1 MDPTRMIDFYTNAF
15 YISMAIAILGA
26 IVTVV
31 IFIRMDIWKIIGEL
45 TGRTQ
50 RKEME
55 AIVASN
61 NRTDAL
67 GGSGELPEAAKVVRR
82 HSGLTGRFR
91 FVGSQNLN
99 TASIADQAAK
109 PETMPL
115 DQAAAAGLVTP
126 VAQAAIHFKITES
139 IVVIHTTE
147 KIAL

>member
-15 YISMAIAILGA
+15 YISMAIAVLGA

-31 IFIRMDIWKIIGEL
+31 IFIRMDIWKIIGEK

-50 RKEME
+50 RREVE
-55 AIVASN
+55 AIEASN

-67 GGSGELPEAAKVVRR
+67 GGSGELPEAPKIVKR
-82 HSGLTGRFR
+82 HSGRTGRFR
-91 FVGSQNLN
+91 LPGSQRLD
-99 TASIADQAAK
+99 TAAIPAQSVN

-115 DQAAAAGLVTP
+115 DKAIEAGIAAPTSQAE
-126 VAQAAIHFKITES
+126 IHFKITES
-139 IVVIHTTE
+139 TVVIHTTE